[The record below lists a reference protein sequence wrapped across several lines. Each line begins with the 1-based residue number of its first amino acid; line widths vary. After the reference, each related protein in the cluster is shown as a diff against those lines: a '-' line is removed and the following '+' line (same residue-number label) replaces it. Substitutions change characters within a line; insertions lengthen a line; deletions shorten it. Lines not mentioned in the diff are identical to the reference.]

1 VQNARSSRWLS
12 SVAVP
17 EGGKIDRSAR
27 DVTDDDERAAALGR
41 AEDALRQ
48 TKKVEAVGQLSGG
61 FAHAFNNLLTVIQSS
76 ADLLRRPNLTEER
89 RRRYFETIS
98 DTTSRATKPTGQ
110 LLAFAR
116 RQALKPD
123 VFDVAESAYAP
134 STAW

>member
-1 VQNARSSRWLS
+1 
-12 SVAVP
+12 
-17 EGGKIDRSAR
+17 
-27 DVTDDDERAAALGR
+27 
-41 AEDALRQ
+41 
-48 TKKVEAVGQLSGG
+48 VGQLSGG
-61 FAHAFNNLLTVIQSS
+61 FAHAFTNLLTVIQSS

-89 RRRYFETIS
+89 RQRYFETIS
-98 DTTSRATKPTGQ
+98 DTTSRATKLTGQ